1 MAEIFTSKS
10 QETISKPDEVRNFLK
25 HRGIEYR
32 FWDAHAQS
40 KPLLSKDSLNDEQK
54 EELLLSFENRFEELK
69 SEYSYK
75 SRDMIVL
82 NPEIPGLDAMLAK
95 FDKWHYHTDDEVRYI
110 IDGSGIFGFHIQGEK
125 FEVKVSQNDFIS
137 VPANTNHWF
146 KLDENKKIKAIR
158 YFQDMS
164 GWTPVYINESDLVT
178 IQ

>member
-1 MAEIFTSKS
+1 MAEIFTPNTK
-10 QETISKPDEVRNFLK
+10 EPISKPEEVRNFLK
-25 HRGIEYR
+25 KMGIEYR
-32 FWDAHAQS
+32 YWDVEAGG
-40 KPLLSKDSLNDEQK
+40 KPLLDRTSLNDQEK
-54 EELLLSFENRFEELK
+54 EELLQGFENRFEELK

-82 NPEIPGLDAMLAK
+82 NPEIPGLDGMLTK

-164 GWTPVYINESDLVT
+164 GWTPVYIDQADLVSSK
-178 IQ
+178 

>member
-1 MAEIFTSKS
+1 MAEIFSANTKDP
-10 QETISKPDEVRNFLK
+10 ISNPDDVRNFLK
-25 HRGIEYR
+25 IKGIEYR
-32 FWDAHAQS
+32 FWDTNANS
-40 KPLLSKDSLNDEQK
+40 KPLLSRTSLSDSEK
-54 EELLLSFENRFEELK
+54 EELLQCFEDRFNELK
-69 SEYSYK
+69 SDYSYK

-82 NPEIPGLDAMLAK
+82 NPEIPGLDGMLAK

-146 KLDENKKIKAIR
+146 KLDEHKKIKAIR

-164 GWTPVYINESDLVT
+164 GWTPVYIDEADLVSSK
-178 IQ
+178 